1 LTIVSRL
8 KKYQESHKIPIE
20 DLCQICDVSKQ
31 MIYYWR
37 DFGIRNWTTAWRI
50 AKELK
55 CKPEEIIGLE

>member
-1 LTIVSRL
+1 
-8 KKYQESHKIPIE
+8 
-20 DLCQICDVSKQ
+20 

-37 DFGIRNWTTAWRI
+37 DYGIRNWTTAWRI